1 MVPRDAH
8 LPSHRERTAMLLLR
22 AHGELPAVKLHP
34 TGLSTITRM
43 VEKAWVERAGSNVYR
58 ITPAGEAALK
68 AELPNYRK
76 QKSRPSS
83 D

>member
-1 MVPRDAH
+1 MTPRDAH
-8 LPSHRERTAMLLLR
+8 LPNHRERTAMLLLR
-22 AHGELPAVKLHP
+22 AHGELPLLKLHP

-43 VEKAWVERAGSNVYR
+43 VEKGWVERVGSNVYS

-68 AELPNYRK
+68 AELPDYRK
-76 QKSRPSS
+76 QKAQPSA